1 MLKDRIRNNINL
13 EDYQD
18 NGSDDNSNFKFIGI
32 KVKTIYNLNNWD
44 SQTAVDQDEN
54 WLERRIILEWLWKIR
69 EAKPT
74 LPTTSDED
82 SPFPLPV
89 QWESRR

>member
-1 MLKDRIRNNINL
+1 MMLKDRIRNNINL

-18 NGSDDNSNFKFIGI
+18 DGSDDNSNFMFIGI

-44 SQTAVDQDEN
+44 SQKAVDQDEN
-54 WLERRIILEWLWKIR
+54 WLERRIILEWLGKIR
-69 EAKPT
+69 EAEPT
-74 LPTTSDED
+74 PPTTSDED

-89 QWESRR
+89 Q